1 MLPLKSKKI
10 KSKLNLNLEKY
21 YLTCTT
27 RMFNEIRDRHI
38 QPPTTLLN
46 HLLLLP
52 SAPPTSNSICPY
64 IQPSTKLIHIINIL
78 NVLNNSFIQFI
89 VIDFFLFFFSFYILL
104 ILVSFKKY
112 QKIKKNL
119 KSKNNCVLKTC
130 PSPRKH
136 IRSTATVLTNCRWQL
151 CRWFIRCLADLK
163 IKKKKSCVWKY
174 PFQKIR
180 DIFNSNDLSLLIFWK
195 YFFHSF
201 CLIFGI

>member
-1 MLPLKSKKI
+1 
-10 KSKLNLNLEKY
+10 
-21 YLTCTT
+21 
-27 RMFNEIRDRHI
+27 MFNEIRDRHI

-89 VIDFFLFFFSFYILL
+89 VIDFFCFFFSFYILL

-112 QKIKKNL
+112 QKIKKIL

-163 IKKKKSCVWKY
+163 IKKKKKKKKLRVKISISKDTWY
-174 PFQKIR
+174 FQFQWFEFINLLKIL
-180 DIFNSNDLSLLIFWK
+180 FSLLLLHFRNIKFK
-195 YFFHSF
+195 SSNQLKN
-201 CLIFGI
+201 LIEGQQEH

>member
-1 MLPLKSKKI
+1 MWRKKYLLQQKFHTFWQICQWELNFEFNFFYFLTFVSVTQLPLKSKKI

-89 VIDFFLFFFSFYILL
+89 VIDFFCFFFSFYILL

-112 QKIKKNL
+112 QKIKKRKLKIQKQLCAKNL
-119 KSKNNCVLKTC
+119 SKSKKT
-130 PSPRKH
+130 
-136 IRSTATVLTNCRWQL
+136 
-151 CRWFIRCLADLK
+151 
-163 IKKKKSCVWKY
+163 
-174 PFQKIR
+174 
-180 DIFNSNDLSLLIFWK
+180 
-195 YFFHSF
+195 HSF
-201 CLIFGI
+201 HCHCFDKL

>member
-1 MLPLKSKKI
+1 
-10 KSKLNLNLEKY
+10 
-21 YLTCTT
+21 
-27 RMFNEIRDRHI
+27 MFNEIRDRHI

-112 QKIKKNL
+112 QKIKKIL

-163 IKKKKSCVWKY
+163 IKKKKKKKKLRVKISISKDTWY
-174 PFQKIR
+174 FQFQWFEFINLLKIL
-180 DIFNSNDLSLLIFWK
+180 FSLLLLHFWNIK
-195 YFFHSF
+195 FKSSNQLKN
-201 CLIFGI
+201 LIEG